1 MFSKSVPSW
10 LVLFA
15 LVLLAVA
22 SAAKPVRKNQGSVEK
37 GRAREARS
45 PQDDPQEE
53 KVFDIEEGPDGKGII
68 VSVEEE
74 RGEEEYGRNE
84 AISDNGNDEE
94 EQWWGWAHFNF
105 EAEFAI
111 STWIEKSVILCWINY
126 IFS

>member
-1 MFSKSVPSW
+1 MLSKSVPSW
-10 LVLFA
+10 LVLFG

-45 PQDDPQEE
+45 PQDDTQEE

-74 RGEEEYGRNE
+74 EGEEEYGRNE
-84 AISDNGNDEE
+84 DISDNWDEL
-94 EQWWGWAHFNF
+94 GH
-105 EAEFAI
+105 
-111 STWIEKSVILCWINY
+111 V
-126 IFS
+126 

>member
-1 MFSKSVPSW
+1 MLSKSVPSW

-22 SAAKPVRKNQGSVEK
+22 GAKPVRKNQGSVEK

-74 RGEEEYGRNE
+74 GIEGGEEVGEEEYGRNE
-84 AISDNGNDEE
+84 AISDNGDEL
-94 EQWWGWAHFNF
+94 GH
-105 EAEFAI
+105 
-111 STWIEKSVILCWINY
+111 V
-126 IFS
+126 

>member
-1 MFSKSVPSW
+1 MLSKSVPSW

-22 SAAKPVRKNQGSVEK
+22 SAKPVRKNQGSVEK

-94 EQWWGWAHFNF
+94 EQ
-105 EAEFAI
+105 
-111 STWIEKSVILCWINY
+111 
-126 IFS
+126 